1 MRNISGRYLHRTAG
15 KLPDSEENL
24 QTVKGSKT
32 VRKIHG
38 QRGESMG
45 KETAED
51 QGRTPGGRK
60 EYEIGRTRS
69 GLRLGFTTGSC
80 AAAAAKAGTQMLLSG
95 DEVRQVRLMTPKGI
109 ELYLDV
115 EEIRRGPGSVR
126 CGVRKYSGDDDPDV
140 TDGLLICAEVKKE
153 EPEAPLLALTGSE
166 QEDRIRISGGEGVGR
181 VTRPGLE
188 QPVGE
193 PAVNKIP
200 RQMIRE
206 VVREICEKYGYSGGV
221 HVTLTIPGGERVA
234 EKTFNPRLGIL
245 GGLSILG
252 TTGIVEPMSEKAL
265 TDTICLEMRVLK
277 ENGHDCCIVTPGN
290 YGSDFLK
297 EKMGMDLSLAVKCS
311 NYIGEAIDDAA
322 MLDMKG
328 ILLVGHVGKLV
339 KLAAGVMN
347 THSRQADCRMEVLAS
362 HAAMAGADRDTVT
375 RIMGCINTTEAIR
388 ILKERELLV
397 PVMGTVTERIREAL
411 RRRAG
416 ENLSVGA
423 VMFSTEDGILGKTE
437 EADVLLEQIRR
448 GRSET
453 RQKACSEKQIQ

>member
-1 MRNISGRYLHRTAG
+1 
-15 KLPDSEENL
+15 
-24 QTVKGSKT
+24 
-32 VRKIHG
+32 
-38 QRGESMG
+38 MG

-51 QGRTPGGRK
+51 EGRTPGGRK

-95 DEVRQVRLMTPKGI
+95 DEVRQVRLVTPKGI

-126 CGVRKYSGDDDPDV
+126 CGVRKYSGDDPDV

-193 PAVNKIP
+193 AAVNKIP

-206 VVREICEKYGYSGGV
+206 AVREICEKYGYSGGV

-322 MLDMKG
+322 MLGMKG

-347 THSRQADCRMEVLAS
+347 THSRQADCRMEVLAA

-453 RQKACSEKQIQ
+453 RQKACSETWQKTRPEA